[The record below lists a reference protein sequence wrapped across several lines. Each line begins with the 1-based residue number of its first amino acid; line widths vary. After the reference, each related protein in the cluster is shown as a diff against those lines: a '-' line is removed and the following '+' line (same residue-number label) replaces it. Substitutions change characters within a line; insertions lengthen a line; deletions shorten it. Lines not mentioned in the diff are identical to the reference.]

1 MSDAPR
7 ESVYSKARIAGHP
20 THPMVVVFPIALFT
34 STVALLLAYVG
45 TRDSFYYRAA
55 MLASL
60 SGVITTLIAMIPGA
74 IDLLALPKPSRA
86 REMAHRHARG
96 ALVVTGVYALAGGL
110 LYRGWTGRVMVDGQW
125 DLDATIPLAL
135 SVLGLVLLVSVAM
148 AGWALVQRHHLGIKP
163 ARIHADRPSREP
175 ELDDLDDLD
184 DEAAPALVAPAG
196 LRPIRH

>member
-1 MSDAPR
+1 M
-7 ESVYSKARIAGHP
+7 YSKARIAGHP
-20 THPMVVVFPIALFT
+20 THPMVAVFPIALFT

-45 TRDSFYYRAA
+45 TQDCFYYRAA
-55 MLASL
+55 MVASL
-60 SGVITTLIAMIPGA
+60 AGVLTSLIAMIPGT

-86 REMAHRHARG
+86 REMAYRHASG
-96 ALVVTGVYALAGGL
+96 ALGVTGVYALDGGL
-110 LYRGWTGRVMVDGQW
+110 LYRGWTGRVMVDGRW

-175 ELDDLDDLD
+175 ELDGP
-184 DEAAPALVAPAG
+184 APAPLVAATG
-196 LRPIRH
+196 LHSIRH